1 MKRHIQKGRTKLQF
15 SMKGTNL
22 LSQCHKSDN
31 DNNTQKKK
39 TDHSPNSAKQVAA
52 IVQQIC
58 STSETISVCS

>member
-15 SMKGTNL
+15 SMKVTNL

-39 TDHSPNSAKQVAA
+39 KQTIHQIAQNKW
-52 IVQQIC
+52 QQ
-58 STSETISVCS
+58 